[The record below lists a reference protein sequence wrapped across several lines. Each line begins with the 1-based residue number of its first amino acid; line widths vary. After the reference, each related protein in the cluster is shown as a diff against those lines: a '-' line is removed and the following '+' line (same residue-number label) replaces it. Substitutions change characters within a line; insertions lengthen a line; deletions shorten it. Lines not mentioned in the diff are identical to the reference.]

1 MLPSGQYMGVKVI
14 ADSGEYACQY
24 ARVPASDKVYLFNRF
39 GDVVGNKDFESAQ
52 ARYEFLDSV
61 SAAISQ
67 YNGQTAYFEPFDT
80 DYSDVSDW
88 VIVP

>member
-1 MLPSGQYMGVKVI
+1 MGVKVI

-24 ARVPASDKVYLFNRF
+24 ARVPESDKVYLFNRF
-39 GDVVGNKDFESAQ
+39 GNVVGNKDFENDK

-67 YNGQTAYFEPFDT
+67 YNGQTVYFEPFDT

-88 VIVP
+88 IIVP